1 MEPGIDAEQHA
12 WRMGR
17 FGEQAVN
24 VVAEGQLQAKCH
36 AAGAAADLPLKLK
49 DGTRVLYAIGEA
61 AVKDG
66 ELHLG
71 AQSFAVLG

>member
-1 MEPGIDAEQHA
+1 MAAPDETPQESAH
-12 WRMGR
+12 RTP
-17 FGEQAVN
+17 
-24 VVAEGQLQAKCH
+24 AKT
-36 AAGAAADLPLKLK
+36 ADLPPVFRQRASGVVAAALDGDTLKLK

>member
-1 MEPGIDAEQHA
+1 MAYQTIVIDYAPKAKSDYRPFA
-12 WRMGR
+12 WQRGKLTC
-17 FGEQAVN
+17 AVN
-24 VVAEGQLQAKCH
+24 P
-36 AAGAAADLPLKLK
+36 AGAAADLPLKLK

-61 AVKDG
+61 AVKDD